1 MSYRNPQQV
10 VDTQSAQHFANLQNT
25 ISGTFQRVAKSYKAV
40 KDAETLKAQKLAKER
55 SERLR
60 LAQLEEDEV
69 LSKGDEVVRNNKSI
83 NIEGALNPY
92 VGQYSE
98 LTDKIDNGGLS
109 SDEVSAIKTKQRDI
123 KALPGMAKTALQNF
137 TMATV
142 GLKEALTRPG
152 KADGVDLYAPGYNL
166 ENTQVWTD
174 KIAGTRDVIVEENTK
189 TGRPEVF
196 VVITPK
202 GGESR
207 RYSSAQLQ
215 LMAEENGGVVQ
226 RVPNQK
232 VQWEAMRDTFL
243 TQQDPTTKKLI
254 PNDNAYGPMEI
265 NEDEETGLVT
275 YSRPLKRKEVG
286 EAASVEIAANVSS
299 MSNNDL
305 ISLANNILGFQGSVN
320 LKNLPEMY
328 PLIEEEY
335 KEHWLDSF
343 ANPQEEKSRPIK
355 KSQMSITERRY
366 YDDLKAKQV
375 ESEKVTGEIQTD
387 VVDIFN
393 NPSGFFEGLTIK
405 GIGKIATAEA
415 ASDNKI
421 KLRIP
426 TGKLKKDDDTG
437 DMVQDTKVQVLDLGS
452 DVGIRQFAGLKYPNK
467 NQKPEKR
474 KFEKELMLYR
484 DYQVAK
490 KKAGSSGKLED
501 VGTYEEFKSKQV
513 NKGDQIFK

>member
-25 ISGTFQRVAKSYKAV
+25 ISGTFQRVAKSYKAG

-123 KALPGMAKTALQNF
+123 KALPGMVQTTLQNF

-243 TQQDPTTKKLI
+243 TKQDPTTKKLI

-275 YSRPLKRKEVG
+275 YSRP
-286 EAASVEIAANVSS
+286 
-299 MSNNDL
+299 
-305 ISLANNILGFQGSVN
+305 
-320 LKNLPEMY
+320 
-328 PLIEEEY
+328 
-335 KEHWLDSF
+335 
-343 ANPQEEKSRPIK
+343 
-355 KSQMSITERRY
+355 
-366 YDDLKAKQV
+366 
-375 ESEKVTGEIQTD
+375 
-387 VVDIFN
+387 
-393 NPSGFFEGLTIK
+393 
-405 GIGKIATAEA
+405 
-415 ASDNKI
+415 
-421 KLRIP
+421 
-426 TGKLKKDDDTG
+426 
-437 DMVQDTKVQVLDLGS
+437 
-452 DVGIRQFAGLKYPNK
+452 
-467 NQKPEKR
+467 
-474 KFEKELMLYR
+474 
-484 DYQVAK
+484 
-490 KKAGSSGKLED
+490 
-501 VGTYEEFKSKQV
+501 
-513 NKGDQIFK
+513 